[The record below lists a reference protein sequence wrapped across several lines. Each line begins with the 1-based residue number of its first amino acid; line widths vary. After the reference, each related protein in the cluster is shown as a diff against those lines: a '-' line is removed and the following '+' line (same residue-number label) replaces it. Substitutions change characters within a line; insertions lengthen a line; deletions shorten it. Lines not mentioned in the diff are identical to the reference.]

1 MRIILFILLVA
12 LFACSKDIEIDQV
25 DYERKI
31 VVDGW
36 IENDGRANVLL
47 TMSSPFLT
55 DYDSASIRNTFLNY
69 AKVTI
74 TNGKGESEVLTLT
87 HQDEFFPPFVYKSI
101 SMKGEVGESY
111 RLDVTYKGKLVTA
124 LTTIPSLPDVE
135 RLEAEAVSDTSMIIN
150 GSVNDDAFSEN
161 YYYSQIKTLHFDT
174 RFHPSDNPLMN
185 DNLFNG
191 EQHTFQ
197 VKRSNQ
203 PDPLNIYNIDSERN
217 YISDEFAITDTVL
230 VKISQIDAESYRVL
244 NGIYIDHLSH
254 GNPFSLV
261 DQKTHSN
268 VEGGIGR
275 WTGLASLN
283 YMITHEKAP
292 QQ

>member
-1 MRIILFILLVA
+1 MRIIVFIVLVVLL
-12 LFACSKDIEIDQV
+12 ACSKEVEIDQV

-36 IENDGRANVLL
+36 IENEGRANVLL

-87 HQDEFFPPFVYKSI
+87 HQDEFFPPFIYKSI
-101 SMKGEVGESY
+101 SMKGETGENYQLEVS
-111 RLDVTYKGKLVTA
+111 YKGKLVTA
-124 LTTIPSLPDVE
+124 FTTIPSLPDVE
-135 RLEAEAVSDTSMIIN
+135 WLKSEAVSDSAMVIS
-150 GSVNDDAFSEN
+150 GCVNDDALNIN

-191 EQHTFQ
+191 KQHIFQ

-217 YISDEFAITDTVL
+217 ILSDEFAITDTVL

-244 NGIYIDHLSH
+244 NGIYLDHLSH

-261 DQKTHSN
+261 DQKTHTN
-268 VEGGIGR
+268 VKGGIGR
-275 WTGLASLN
+275 WTGMASLN